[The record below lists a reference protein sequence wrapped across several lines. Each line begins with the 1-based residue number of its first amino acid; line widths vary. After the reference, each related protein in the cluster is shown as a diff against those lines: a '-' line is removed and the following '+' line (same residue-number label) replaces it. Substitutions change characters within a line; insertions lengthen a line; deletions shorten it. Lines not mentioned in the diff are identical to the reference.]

1 MAYVPPNNNP
11 KILVFDEAT
20 NELDNITEKSVID
33 SLYNLKSEVTIIII
47 SHTIS
52 NLKRCDNIIYL
63 EKGEIKRQGTFEQLK
78 DDYKF
83 SS

>member
-1 MAYVPPNNNP
+1 MNYLMVT
-11 KILVFDEAT
+11 KQILEKRGH
-20 NELDNITEKSVID
+20 DNITEKSVID